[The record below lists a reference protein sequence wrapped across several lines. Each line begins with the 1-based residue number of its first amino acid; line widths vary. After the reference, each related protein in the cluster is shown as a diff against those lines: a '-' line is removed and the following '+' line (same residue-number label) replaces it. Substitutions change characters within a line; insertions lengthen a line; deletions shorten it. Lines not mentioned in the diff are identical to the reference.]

1 MNIYQELQARGFI
14 YQETDSQAIEE
25 QLMTKNVVHYCGFD
39 PTGNSLHVGHLLPVM
54 AMRLMQKAGH
64 IPTILVGGA
73 TGRIGDPSGRSTARN
88 MLDEETINQNV
99 QSIHQQL
106 AHFIDPNKSIF
117 VNNYDWFKNINI
129 LDFLRDIGSKFPVNR
144 MLAQKS
150 VESRLENGLS
160 FLEFSYSLLQGYDF
174 YYLYKTHNCTL
185 QIGGQDQWGNMVAGT
200 ELIRKM
206 YDDTHQAHCLTIP
219 LLINPSTGQKFGKS
233 IGGTSVWLD
242 KTQTPVF
249 DYYQFWRNT
258 EDTMVEDLLK
268 KFAIDLPVQEAID
281 LAHSNNINRAKEILA
296 YEATKQAHSEEEAL
310 NAYLAAGAKFG
321 FSDPENKI
329 STTSNITKANISN
342 IQAQLPTVELPYS
355 HFQNNDLWIAK
366 LMQLAGFCKSTSEA
380 RRLIQGGGVT
390 LNEKKITDINY
401 TITESDI
408 QNNTLLLKTGKKTFK
423 NIKIIH
429 N

>member
-1 MNIYQELQARGFI
+1 
-14 YQETDSQAIEE
+14 
-25 QLMTKNVVHYCGFD
+25 
-39 PTGNSLHVGHLLPVM
+39 
-54 AMRLMQKAGH
+54 
-64 IPTILVGGA
+64 
-73 TGRIGDPSGRSTARN
+73 
-88 MLDEETINQNV
+88 
-99 QSIHQQL
+99 
-106 AHFIDPNKSIF
+106 
-117 VNNYDWFKNINI
+117 
-129 LDFLRDIGSKFPVNR
+129 
-144 MLAQKS
+144 
-150 VESRLENGLS
+150 
-160 FLEFSYSLLQGYDF
+160 
-174 YYLYKTHNCTL
+174 
-185 QIGGQDQWGNMVAGT
+185 
-200 ELIRKM
+200 
-206 YDDTHQAHCLTIP
+206 
-219 LLINPSTGQKFGKS
+219 
-233 IGGTSVWLD
+233 
-242 KTQTPVF
+242 
-249 DYYQFWRNT
+249 
-258 EDTMVEDLLK
+258 K